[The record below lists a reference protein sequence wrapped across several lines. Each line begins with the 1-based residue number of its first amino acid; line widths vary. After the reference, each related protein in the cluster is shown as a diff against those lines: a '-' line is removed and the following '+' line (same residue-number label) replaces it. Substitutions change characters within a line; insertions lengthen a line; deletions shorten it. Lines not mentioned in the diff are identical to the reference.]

1 MSPEAGSA
9 KPGATTSGTIL
20 IVDDTPESLAFM
32 NEALAGAGYTVLVAM
47 DGEQALNIARLMT
60 PDLILMDGV
69 MPRMDGFEACR
80 ALKASPDSEDV
91 PVIFLTGLSDSSDVL
106 KGLEAGGVD
115 YLTKPVNLDE
125 MLARVQ
131 VHLSTA
137 MKTKSARRALE
148 EMGQPAFACDVNGT
162 LLWATRVAEELLES
176 TGADLESWQPVLSRD
191 LPSWLTRSPERNA
204 TLRLT
209 SEQAEVSVRYLG
221 RPLPGEYLMRF
232 VLNEEVAARQAL
244 QAAFDLTDRETQ
256 VLFWLSRGKTNQ
268 EIAQIL
274 EMSPRTVNKHLE
286 PVFRKLG
293 VENRT
298 AAVATAL
305 AISGQQLV
313 VELDRYIASG

>member
-9 KPGATTSGTIL
+9 KLGATTSGAIL

-305 AISGQQLV
+305 AISGQQ
-313 VELDRYIASG
+313 

>member
-9 KPGATTSGTIL
+9 KPGATTSGTTASGTIL

-69 MPRMDGFEACR
+69 MPRMDGFETCR

-137 MKTKSARRALE
+137 MKTKSARRARG

-244 QAAFDLTDRETQ
+244 RAAFDLTDRETQ

-305 AISGQQLV
+305 AISGQQ
-313 VELDRYIASG
+313 

>member
-1 MSPEAGSA
+1 MSPETGSS
-9 KPGATTSGTIL
+9 KPGTATGNSGTIL

-69 MPRMDGFEACR
+69 MPRMDGFETCR

-137 MKTKSARRALE
+137 KPRAPVVPLKKWDSRRLPV
-148 EMGQPAFACDVNGT
+148 M
-162 LLWATRVAEELLES
+162 S
-176 TGADLESWQPVLSRD
+176 T
-191 LPSWLTRSPERNA
+191 
-204 TLRLT
+204 
-209 SEQAEVSVRYLG
+209 
-221 RPLPGEYLMRF
+221 
-232 VLNEEVAARQAL
+232 
-244 QAAFDLTDRETQ
+244 
-256 VLFWLSRGKTNQ
+256 
-268 EIAQIL
+268 
-274 EMSPRTVNKHLE
+274 E
-286 PVFRKLG
+286 PC
-293 VENRT
+293 
-298 AAVATAL
+298 
-305 AISGQQLV
+305 SGQRESPKNCWEAQGLNWQAGN
-313 VELDRYIASG
+313 RY

>member
-9 KPGATTSGTIL
+9 KLGATTSGAIL

-69 MPRMDGFEACR
+69 MPRMDGFETCR

-305 AISGQQLV
+305 AISGQQ
-313 VELDRYIASG
+313 

>member
-9 KPGATTSGTIL
+9 KSGATISGTTASGTIL

-69 MPRMDGFEACR
+69 MPRMDGFETCR

-191 LPSWLTRSPERNA
+191 LPLWLTRSPERNA

-305 AISGQQLV
+305 AISGQQ
-313 VELDRYIASG
+313 

>member
-9 KPGATTSGTIL
+9 KSGATISGTTASGTIL

-69 MPRMDGFEACR
+69 MPRMDGFETCR

-176 TGADLESWQPVLSRD
+176 TGADRESWQPVLSQD
-191 LPSWLTRSPERNA
+191 LPTWLTRSPERNA

-305 AISGQQLV
+305 AISGQQ
-313 VELDRYIASG
+313 

>member
-1 MSPEAGSA
+1 MSPETGSP
-9 KPGATTSGTIL
+9 KPGTATGNSGTIL

-69 MPRMDGFEACR
+69 MPRMDGFETCR

-162 LLWATRVAEELLES
+162 LLWATRVAEELLGS
-176 TGADLESWQPVLSRD
+176 TGAELASWQPVLSQD
-191 LPSWLTRSPERNA
+191 LPAWLTRSPERNA
-204 TLRLT
+204 MLRLT
-209 SEQAEVSVRYLG
+209 SDQAEVSVRYLG

-232 VLNEEVAARQAL
+232 VLNEEVAARKAL

-305 AISGQQLV
+305 AISGQQ
-313 VELDRYIASG
+313 

>member
-1 MSPEAGSA
+1 MSPETGSS
-9 KPGATTSGTIL
+9 KPGTATGNSGMIL

-69 MPRMDGFEACR
+69 MPRMDGFETCR

-162 LLWATRVAEELLES
+162 LLWATRVAEELLGS
-176 TGADLESWQPVLSRD
+176 TGAELASWQPVLSQD
-191 LPSWLTRSPERNA
+191 LPAWLTRSPERNA
-204 TLRLT
+204 MLRLT
-209 SEQAEVSVRYLG
+209 SDQAEVSVRYLG

-232 VLNEEVAARQAL
+232 VLNEEVAARKAL

-305 AISGQQLV
+305 AISGQQ
-313 VELDRYIASG
+313 

>member
-1 MSPEAGSA
+1 MSPETGSS
-9 KPGATTSGTIL
+9 KPGTATGNLGTIL

-69 MPRMDGFEACR
+69 MPRMDGFETCR

-244 QAAFDLTDRETQ
+244 KAAFDLTDRETQ

-305 AISGQQLV
+305 AISGQQ
-313 VELDRYIASG
+313 

>member
-69 MPRMDGFEACR
+69 MPRMDGFETCR

-162 LLWATRVAEELLES
+162 LLWATGVAEELLES

-244 QAAFDLTDRETQ
+244 KAAFDLTDRETQ

-305 AISGQQLV
+305 AISGQQ
-313 VELDRYIASG
+313 

>member
-1 MSPEAGSA
+1 MSPETGSSQ
-9 KPGATTSGTIL
+9 PGTATGNSGTIL

-69 MPRMDGFEACR
+69 MPRMDGFETCR

-244 QAAFDLTDRETQ
+244 KAAFDLTDRETQ

-305 AISGQQLV
+305 AISGQQ
-313 VELDRYIASG
+313 

>member
-9 KPGATTSGTIL
+9 KSGATISGTTASGTIL

-69 MPRMDGFEACR
+69 MPRMDGFETCR

-162 LLWATRVAEELLES
+162 LLWATRVAEELLGS
-176 TGADLESWQPVLSRD
+176 TGVELASWQPVLSQD
-191 LPSWLTRSPERNA
+191 LPAWLTRSPERNA
-204 TLRLT
+204 MLRLT
-209 SEQAEVSVRYLG
+209 SDQAEVSVRYLG

-232 VLNEEVAARQAL
+232 VLNEEVAARKAL

-305 AISGQQLV
+305 AISGQQ
-313 VELDRYIASG
+313 

>member
-1 MSPEAGSA
+1 MSPETGSS
-9 KPGATTSGTIL
+9 KPGTATGNSGTIL

-69 MPRMDGFEACR
+69 MPRMDGFETCR

-91 PVIFLTGLSDSSDVL
+91 PVIFLTGLSDGSDVL

-162 LLWATRVAEELLES
+162 LLWATRVAEELLGS
-176 TGADLESWQPVLSRD
+176 TGAELASWQPVLSQD
-191 LPSWLTRSPERNA
+191 LPAWLTRSPERNA
-204 TLRLT
+204 MLRLT
-209 SEQAEVSVRYLG
+209 SDQAEVSVRYLG

-232 VLNEEVAARQAL
+232 VLNEEVAARKAL

-305 AISGQQLV
+305 AISGQQ
-313 VELDRYIASG
+313 

>member
-1 MSPEAGSA
+1 MSPETGSS
-9 KPGATTSGTIL
+9 KPGTATGNLGTIL

-69 MPRMDGFEACR
+69 MPRMDGFETCR

-162 LLWATRVAEELLES
+162 LLWATRVAEELL
-176 TGADLESWQPVLSRD
+176 
-191 LPSWLTRSPERNA
+191 
-204 TLRLT
+204 
-209 SEQAEVSVRYLG
+209 
-221 RPLPGEYLMRF
+221 
-232 VLNEEVAARQAL
+232 
-244 QAAFDLTDRETQ
+244 
-256 VLFWLSRGKTNQ
+256 
-268 EIAQIL
+268 
-274 EMSPRTVNKHLE
+274 
-286 PVFRKLG
+286 
-293 VENRT
+293 
-298 AAVATAL
+298 
-305 AISGQQLV
+305 
-313 VELDRYIASG
+313 

>member
-1 MSPEAGSA
+1 MSPETGSS
-9 KPGATTSGTIL
+9 KPGTATGNSGTIL

-69 MPRMDGFEACR
+69 MPRMDGFETCR

-91 PVIFLTGLSDSSDVL
+91 PVIFLTGLSDNSDVL

-162 LLWATRVAEELLES
+162 LLWATRVAEELLGS
-176 TGADLESWQPVLSRD
+176 TGAELASWQPVLNQD
-191 LPSWLTRSPERNA
+191 LPAWLTRSPERNA
-204 TLRLT
+204 MLRLT
-209 SEQAEVSVRYLG
+209 SDQAEVSVRYLG

-232 VLNEEVAARQAL
+232 VLNEEVAARKAL

-305 AISGQQLV
+305 AISGQQ
-313 VELDRYIASG
+313 

>member
-69 MPRMDGFEACR
+69 MPRMDGFETCR

-162 LLWATRVAEELLES
+162 LLWATRVAEELLGS
-176 TGADLESWQPVLSRD
+176 TGVELASWQPVLSQD
-191 LPSWLTRSPERNA
+191 LPAWLTRSPERNA
-204 TLRLT
+204 MLRLT
-209 SEQAEVSVRYLG
+209 SDQAEVSVRYLG

-232 VLNEEVAARQAL
+232 VLNEEVAARKAL

-305 AISGQQLV
+305 AISGQQ
-313 VELDRYIASG
+313 

>member
-1 MSPEAGSA
+1 MSPETGSS
-9 KPGATTSGTIL
+9 KPGTATGNSGTIL

-69 MPRMDGFEACR
+69 MPRMDGVETCR
-80 ALKASPDSEDV
+80 ALKAAPDSEDV

-162 LLWATRVAEELLES
+162 LLWVTRVAEELLES

-305 AISGQQLV
+305 AISGQQ
-313 VELDRYIASG
+313 

>member
-1 MSPEAGSA
+1 
-9 KPGATTSGTIL
+9 
-20 IVDDTPESLAFM
+20 DDTPESLAFM

-69 MPRMDGFEACR
+69 MPRMDGFETCR

-162 LLWATRVAEELLES
+162 LLWATRVAEELLGS
-176 TGADLESWQPVLSRD
+176 TGVELASWQPVLSQD
-191 LPSWLTRSPERNA
+191 LPAWLTRSPERNA
-204 TLRLT
+204 MLRLT
-209 SEQAEVSVRYLG
+209 SDQAEVSVRYLG

-232 VLNEEVAARQAL
+232 VLNEEVAARKAL

-256 VLFWLSRGKTNQ
+256 VLFWLSR
-268 EIAQIL
+268 
-274 EMSPRTVNKHLE
+274 
-286 PVFRKLG
+286 
-293 VENRT
+293 
-298 AAVATAL
+298 
-305 AISGQQLV
+305 
-313 VELDRYIASG
+313 

>member
-9 KPGATTSGTIL
+9 KPGATTAGTIL

-69 MPRMDGFEACR
+69 MPRMDGFETCR

-162 LLWATRVAEELLES
+162 LLWATRVAEELLGS
-176 TGADLESWQPVLSRD
+176 TGVELASWQPVLSQD
-191 LPSWLTRSPERNA
+191 LPAWLTRSPERNA
-204 TLRLT
+204 MLRLT
-209 SEQAEVSVRYLG
+209 SDQAEVSVRYLG

-232 VLNEEVAARQAL
+232 VLNEEVAARKAL

-305 AISGQQLV
+305 AISGQQ
-313 VELDRYIASG
+313 

>member
-9 KPGATTSGTIL
+9 KPGATTAGTIL

-305 AISGQQLV
+305 AISGQQ
-313 VELDRYIASG
+313 

>member
-9 KPGATTSGTIL
+9 KPGTTTSGTIL

-69 MPRMDGFEACR
+69 MPRMDGFETCR

-305 AISGQQLV
+305 AISGQQ
-313 VELDRYIASG
+313 

>member
-9 KPGATTSGTIL
+9 KPGATTAGTIL

-69 MPRMDGFEACR
+69 MPRMDGFETCR

-305 AISGQQLV
+305 AISGQQ
-313 VELDRYIASG
+313 

>member
-9 KPGATTSGTIL
+9 KPGATTAGTIL

-176 TGADLESWQPVLSRD
+176 TGADLESWQPVLSQD
-191 LPSWLTRSPERNA
+191 LPTWLTRSPERNA

-305 AISGQQLV
+305 AISGQQ
-313 VELDRYIASG
+313 

>member
-1 MSPEAGSA
+1 MSPETGSS
-9 KPGATTSGTIL
+9 KPGTAIGNSGTIL

-69 MPRMDGFEACR
+69 MPRMDGFETCR

-162 LLWATRVAEELLES
+162 LLWATRVAEELLGS
-176 TGADLESWQPVLSRD
+176 TGAELASWQPVLSQD
-191 LPSWLTRSPERNA
+191 LPAWLTRSPERNA
-204 TLRLT
+204 MLRLT
-209 SEQAEVSVRYLG
+209 SDQAEVSVRYLG

-232 VLNEEVAARQAL
+232 VLNEEVAARKAL

-305 AISGQQLV
+305 AISGQQ
-313 VELDRYIASG
+313 

>member
-9 KPGATTSGTIL
+9 KLGATTSGTIL

-305 AISGQQLV
+305 AISGQQ
-313 VELDRYIASG
+313 

>member
-1 MSPEAGSA
+1 MSPETGSS
-9 KPGATTSGTIL
+9 KPGTATGNSGTIL

-69 MPRMDGFEACR
+69 MPRMDGFETCR

-232 VLNEEVAARQAL
+232 VLNEEVAARKAL

-305 AISGQQLV
+305 AISGQQ
-313 VELDRYIASG
+313 

>member
-1 MSPEAGSA
+1 MSPETGSS
-9 KPGATTSGTIL
+9 KPGTATGNSGTIL

-69 MPRMDGFEACR
+69 MPRMDGFETCR

-162 LLWATRVAEELLES
+162 LLWATRVAEELLGS
-176 TGADLESWQPVLSRD
+176 TGAELASWQPVLNQD
-191 LPSWLTRSPERNA
+191 LPAWLTRSPERNA
-204 TLRLT
+204 MLRLT
-209 SEQAEVSVRYLG
+209 SDQAEVSVRYLG

-232 VLNEEVAARQAL
+232 VLNEEVAARKAL

-305 AISGQQLV
+305 AISGQQ
-313 VELDRYIASG
+313 

>member
-162 LLWATRVAEELLES
+162 LLWATRVAEELLGS
-176 TGADLESWQPVLSRD
+176 TGVELASWQPVLSQD
-191 LPSWLTRSPERNA
+191 LPAWLTRSPERNA
-204 TLRLT
+204 MLRLT
-209 SEQAEVSVRYLG
+209 SDQAEVSVRYLG

-232 VLNEEVAARQAL
+232 VLNEEVAARKAL

-305 AISGQQLV
+305 AISGQQ
-313 VELDRYIASG
+313 

>member
-1 MSPEAGSA
+1 
-9 KPGATTSGTIL
+9 
-20 IVDDTPESLAFM
+20 M

-69 MPRMDGFEACR
+69 MPRMDGFETCR

-162 LLWATRVAEELLES
+162 LLWVTRVAEELLES

-305 AISGQQLV
+305 AISGQQ
-313 VELDRYIASG
+313 

>member
-1 MSPEAGSA
+1 MSPETGSS
-9 KPGATTSGTIL
+9 KPGTATGNSGTIL

-69 MPRMDGFEACR
+69 MPRMDGFETCR

-162 LLWATRVAEELLES
+162 LLWVTRVAEELLES

-305 AISGQQLV
+305 AISGQQ
-313 VELDRYIASG
+313 

>member
-1 MSPEAGSA
+1 MSPETGSS
-9 KPGATTSGTIL
+9 KPGTATGNSGTIL
-20 IVDDTPESLAFM
+20 IVDDTPDSLAFM

-69 MPRMDGFEACR
+69 MPRMDGFETCR

-162 LLWATRVAEELLES
+162 LLWATRVAEELLGS
-176 TGADLESWQPVLSRD
+176 TGVELASWQPVLSQD
-191 LPSWLTRSPERNA
+191 LPAWLTRSPERNA
-204 TLRLT
+204 MLRLT
-209 SEQAEVSVRYLG
+209 SDQAEVSVRYLG

-305 AISGQQLV
+305 AISGQQ
-313 VELDRYIASG
+313 